1 MTGNKA
7 LAGQNNGGRE
17 AQKRLAGIRKE
28 LAALAEPDYAAFAA
42 KLLRKPQE
50 AVPGGSAARL
60 LGVRLPALR
69 KMAARLAKEDW
80 AGNLEALE
88 GAGDGAAFEE
98 IMLRGFLIGQAKI
111 APGKAFALIRGFL
124 PCVDNWSLCD
134 SFCAGLKFAEK
145 NREALWDFLQPCFAS
160 SQEYEVR
167 FAVVTALDYFVTEEY
182 LEREHG
188 VGVIHYSAWE
198 NDFWDNAF
206 IPLLY
211 AVWNHPQFK
220 WDMRG
225 EEGKK
230 YGVTIPWFIMT
241 SRENNKATIEF
252 FEKHKFFGYQNNKNI
267 FFFVQGELPMI
278 DTEGKILIGEDGLIK
293 QAADGHGGIY
303 ESLVKN
309 GMTKIMKHM
318 GIEWVFIGGVDNCLV
333 KMVDPVLMGVAI
345 DKNVTVACKSVVKA
359 NPHEKVGVFCKRNGK
374 PNVIEY
380 SEITEDM
387 AEATDE
393 NGELLYGESHI
404 LCNLFSV
411 DAIERMGANPLP
423 YHVAYKKATYMDKD
437 GNIVV
442 PDSPNAYKFE
452 AFLFDAFGNV
462 DDMAVL
468 RVKRE
473 EEFAPVKNADSA
485 GVDCPR
491 TARELYKKYY
501 HLD

>member
-160 SQEYEVR
+160 AQEYEVR

-182 LEREHG
+182 LERVLGQLE
-188 VGVIHYSAWE
+188 
-198 NDFWDNAF
+198 
-206 IPLLY
+206 
-211 AVWNHPQFK
+211 AV
-220 WDMRG
+220 R
-225 EEGKK
+225 
-230 YGVTIPWFIMT
+230 
-241 SRENNKATIEF
+241 
-252 FEKHKFFGYQNNKNI
+252 
-267 FFFVQGELPMI
+267 
-278 DTEGKILIGEDGLIK
+278 
-293 QAADGHGGIY
+293 
-303 ESLVKN
+303 
-309 GMTKIMKHM
+309 
-318 GIEWVFIGGVDNCLV
+318 
-333 KMVDPVLMGVAI
+333 
-345 DKNVTVACKSVVKA
+345 
-359 NPHEKVGVFCKRNGK
+359 HE
-374 PNVIEY
+374 
-380 SEITEDM
+380 
-387 AEATDE
+387 
-393 NGELLYGESHI
+393 
-404 LCNLFSV
+404 
-411 DAIERMGANPLP
+411 
-423 YHVAYKKATYMDKD
+423 AYY
-437 GNIVV
+437 V
-442 PDSPNAYKFE
+442 S
-452 AFLFDAFGNV
+452 
-462 DDMAVL
+462 MAVAWAVSVCYVRFPVRTQEWMETCRL
-468 RVKRE
+468 DEDTFRRAVQKIRESRRVSPEDKERL
-473 EEFAPVKNADSA
+473 K
-485 GVDCPR
+485 GLWMRCPQR
-491 TARELYKKYY
+491 G
-501 HLD
+501 